1 MSIAR
6 TCGETYIFGVRGAFR
21 HYNSGDK
28 VLSILRFL
36 IVILVSRFA
45 LEQPSAEIVRVE
57 CTNVW

>member
-28 VLSILRFL
+28 VLSTLRFP